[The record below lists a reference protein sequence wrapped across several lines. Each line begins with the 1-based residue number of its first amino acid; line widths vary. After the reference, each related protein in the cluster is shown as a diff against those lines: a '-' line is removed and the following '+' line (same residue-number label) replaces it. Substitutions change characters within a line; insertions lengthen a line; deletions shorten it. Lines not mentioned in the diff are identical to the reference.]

1 MAVVVPII
9 STFDSKGIDKA
20 VKDFKKLEGAGQKG
34 AFALLNTNKA
44 VNSIGK
50 TMLKFGAIT
59 GGVAGVIGGSFVKAA
74 YESQKVMKQTEAII
88 KATGGAAGLTATQI
102 GKLSTELSFQTGV
115 DDELIQS
122 SMNLLLTFKKVQ
134 NQAGAGND
142 IFSQASKLMLDLGN
156 VFGGTDKAAIQ
167 LGKALS
173 NPISG
178 ITALRRSGIDFTDQ
192 QRAQIKT
199 LVESGKTLEAQ
210 KVILKEIES
219 QVGGTA
225 AAGATGFDRMR
236 VALGN
241 VQEELG
247 GVLIPFVERF
257 ANAIINNVVP
267 VVSQFTDL
275 IGSKG
280 LGSAIHF
287 LTGSIIS
294 GIANMGTFGKSVLV
308 VAGAVT
314 ALKVAVVTFTAV
326 QGALRVATV
335 LTTNAV
341 NLQIFALNAQLV
353 ALNAT
358 KVAML
363 AAGGITALLAVAGT
377 LYGLYASQKAKAVT
391 QTEQF
396 SDALFTETKA
406 QKDAIAQLAVSDPQF
421 NKLIEVMT
429 NAGLT
434 VQDLSGYLANG
445 GGVVEDFAVKLNA
458 AAGAATL
465 TGGTV
470 GMLGKEFVDALK
482 KANVSGQGIDD
493 IYLKLQALAVQ
504 SNASRVASEN
514 LNKFGFKPVGEGAA
528 GAGGKVETAAQKFKK
543 FADAAQSVATN
554 SRSVRDAVK
563 GVADAQ
569 DTLTAATDNVKSAM
583 DNFNKVTKGYGA
595 SSQQAAD
602 AQKDL
607 AKAQREATRAG
618 LGLASA
624 QQAVLDAQRKIAD
637 LTKAADPRTVQEAQD
652 DLTEAQFNQ
661 ADAQEALDAA
671 RRSGSQREITE
682 AEIDLREAI
691 NGVTDANTK
700 LAESQKLADPA
711 LLAQAQRDLTAAELG
726 VIEAEVAQKEATDA
740 VATAQQTLNEKING
754 ATAGSVA
761 YTEALKTLNE
771 AQKTEVG
778 AIDGLRTAKEREI
791 ETTKALVKAN
801 LLLQKSRKKL
811 TKKQIKEAEKL
822 VDKLQ
827 TPVSVPSPTSLPSIP
842 SFDFGNFDF
851 SGLDL
856 SGIDFSG
863 IGGLAKGGIVTKPTL
878 TWVGEGGES
887 EAVIPLSKMGDMG
900 GGDVYNITINSKI
913 ADATLPDVLVAE
925 LRKFNR
931 RSGAINIQ
939 VA

>member
-20 VKDFKKLEGAGQKG
+20 VRDFRELKKAGERG
-34 AFALLNTNKA
+34 AFAMLNTNKA

-102 GKLSTELSFQTGV
+102 GKLSTQLSLQTGV

-199 LVESGKTLEAQ
+199 LVESGRTLEAQ

-236 VALGN
+236 VAVGN
-241 VQEELG
+241 MQEELG
-247 GVLIPFVERF
+247 NVLIPFVERF
-257 ANAIINNVVP
+257 ANAISANVLP
-267 VVSQFTDL
+267 VVSRFTDL
-275 IGSKG
+275 IGSEG
-280 LGSAIHF
+280 LGSAINY
-287 LTGSIIS
+287 LTGSIIN
-294 GIANMGTFGKSVLV
+294 GIASMGIFGKVIMV
-308 VAGAVT
+308 VAGAFT

-326 QGALRVATV
+326 QGALRVATI
-335 LTTNAV
+335 LTTG
-341 NLQIFALNAQLV
+341 ALNAQIV

-358 KVAML
+358 KVALM
-363 AAGGITALLAVAGT
+363 AAGGVTALLTVAAT
-377 LYGLYASQKAKAVT
+377 LYAVYASQKSKAVERT
-391 QTEQF
+391 NQF
-396 SDALFTETKA
+396 TDALLLEGTAQSDAFKELTKNNT
-406 QKDAIAQLAVSDPQF
+406 QF
-421 NKLIEVMT
+421 RIMVASLGDVGLSMNDVNEYINSGTGKFKL
-429 NAGLT
+429 
-434 VQDLSGYLANG
+434 Y
-445 GGVVEDFAVKLNA
+445 
-458 AAGAATL
+458 
-465 TGGTV
+465 
-470 GMLGKEFVDALK
+470 VDALDK
-482 KANVSGQGIDD
+482 IPASADTSIKRLDAFANIVGISATAFSSAGGSIAFGLEQFANIAKGARGESVDTAN
-493 IYLKLQALAVQ
+493 ALALLK
-504 SNASRVASEN
+504 NA
-514 LNKFGFKPVGEGAA
+514 GFDTGNTLG
-528 GAGGKVETAAQKFKK
+528 GAGGKVETAAEKFKK

-563 GVADAQ
+563 SVADAQ
-569 DTLTAATDNVKSAM
+569 DTLTAATDNVKSAL

-595 SSQQAAD
+595 SSREAAE

-607 AKAQREATRAG
+607 ARAQRDATRAG
-618 LGLASA
+618 LGLADA

-652 DLTEAQFNQ
+652 DLTEAQFRQ
-661 ADAQEALDAA
+661 IDAQEALDAA
-671 RRSGSQREITE
+671 RREGTQREITE

-700 LAESQKLADPA
+700 LAESQRLADPA
-711 LLAQAQRDLTAAELG
+711 LLAQAQRDLTAAQLG
-726 VIEAEVAQKEATDA
+726 VIEAEVAQKEATDN
-740 VATAQQTLNEKING
+740 VATAQQTLNEKISG